1 VSPQL
6 PIRAGITLPSAHVFL
21 SVLLQLRWL
30 VVLIGL
36 KRLQALVQSLC
47 YNVHEVCYDSFGELL
62 GNVNPVSESH
72 TLPLFI
78 LGPDVTFL
86 SRTAL

>member
-1 VSPQL
+1 MSPQL

-30 VVLIGL
+30 VLIGL

-62 GNVNPVSESH
+62 GNVNTVSESH

-78 LGPDVTFL
+78 PGPDVTVL

>member
-21 SVLLQLRWL
+21 SVLLQLSL
-30 VVLIGL
+30 LVLIGL

-62 GNVNPVSESH
+62 RNVNPVSESH

-78 LGPDVTFL
+78 PGPDVTFL